1 MISKKLVGERL
12 LETMPE
18 PPYGLHKEI
27 CVALM
32 LEVISNNEKGFLEGE
47 TVMISRPTGLAFF
60 PKEMS
65 VKDLFTN
72 L

>member
-1 MISKKLVGERL
+1 MISKKLIGERL
-12 LETMPE
+12 METMPE
-18 PPYGLHKEI
+18 PPPGLHKGV
-27 CVALM
+27 CVAVI
-32 LEVISNNEKGFLEGE
+32 LEVISNKEKGFLEGK
-47 TVMISRPTGLAFF
+47 TVMISRPAGVAFF